1 MIRTWSRFGLLATA
15 ILLLPGCWDR
25 TEVND
30 LAFILSTAL
39 DIEKDG
45 SIRYSVMVPLPG
57 SMGGAT
63 GGGGG
68 TAGDKSYYIDSEVG
82 KTYREAQAK
91 LQNRMPRRMFLA
103 HRRTVL
109 IGEQL
114 AKAGV
119 FKVFDATSRS
129 PESRMT
135 TYFIVTKGK
144 AYELLQASPQFER
157 FPSEAIRELAKS
169 KVIIDMN
176 MKDFALALSSP
187 GGDPVAIY
195 MGVRESEKGT
205 KPSKEVEVLGYSQF
219 RGDKMVDTL
228 EGRAAAGLA
237 LLKERF
243 VNVSITLHVE
253 NTDITVR
260 IFEAHS
266 DVQARLAGNQLQFD
280 INLITKAKLL
290 ESTGTQDFTRA
301 DQIHLMEA
309 RLAEQMKKSVEDTL
323 KQMIDNNCDSVQLG
337 AYVWRAY
344 PNLWTERFKNE
355 WPNGLKTAK
364 FNIKVKSILSETGMI
379 YDNVTKSEDAE

>member
-1 MIRTWSRFGLLATA
+1 MNHDSYLVSIRLASHSDSPAARLLGPDRSQRPGLH
-15 ILLLPGCWDR
+15 
-25 TEVND
+25 
-30 LAFILSTAL
+30 LSTAL

-119 FKVFDATSRS
+119 FKVFDATPRS

-301 DQIHLMEA
+301 DQIHLME
-309 RLAEQMKKSVEDTL
+309 RGL
-323 KQMIDNNCDSVQLG
+323 
-337 AYVWRAY
+337 
-344 PNLWTERFKNE
+344 PNK
-355 WPNGLKTAK
+355 
-364 FNIKVKSILSETGMI
+364 
-379 YDNVTKSEDAE
+379 